1 VADKVFLHV
10 GLPKTGTT
18 YLQSVLWANA
28 DALRAQDILLPG
40 RSARE
45 QMWATL
51 QVRQHPGKHLRNPE
65 ALTAWERLRA
75 EAETWPGT
83 VVISHEFFGAATAE
97 QAANAIAAFGDAEV
111 HLVVTARDLLTV
123 VSSYWQEYVKHGWH
137 DVPLESF
144 PPEGTS
150 FEEWS
155 WRTLDLEQV
164 LARWSATLPP
174 ERVHVLVLPAPD
186 EPRET
191 LWLRFADVL
200 GIADADAFDTSHAR
214 ENGSLAVVEAELM
227 RRIGEGSPE
236 FDNALDRGVW
246 LRSYLAHGKLVPR
259 GGERVRPSDERV
271 AELRERAAA
280 GVRFIE
286 EAGFHV
292 IGDLARLRVPPTGPS
307 GRQPE
312 SVTDDEI
319 ARAGV
324 DTIAAMLI
332 DVRRLRRENT
342 ALKKAAVERRR
353 EDARVAAEQASRL
366 SSRARRVVRRWLG

>member
-1 VADKVFLHV
+1 VAEKVFLHV

-28 DALRAQDILLPG
+28 DALRAQGILLPG

-45 QMWATL
+45 QMWSTL

-65 ALTAWERLRA
+65 ALTAWERIRTDA
-75 EAETWPGT
+75 NAWPGT
-83 VVISHEFFGAATAE
+83 VVISHEFFGAATEE

-144 PPEGTS
+144 PPEGTT

-164 LARWSATLPP
+164 LARWSATLPR
-174 ERVHVLVLPAPD
+174 ERVHILVLPDPS
-186 EPRET
+186 EPRDS
-191 LWLRFADVL
+191 LWLRFADIL
-200 GIADADAFDTSHAR
+200 GIADADTFDTSHAR
-214 ENGSLAVVEAELM
+214 QNGSLAVVEAELM
-227 RRIGEGSPE
+227 RRIGEETPD
-236 FDNALDRGVW
+236 FHNALDRGVW

-259 GGERVRPSDERV
+259 GGDRVRPSAERV

-292 IGDLARLRVPPTGPS
+292 VGDLERLRVTEDEPP
-307 GRQPE
+307 GRQPA
-312 SVTDDEI
+312 SVTDGEI

-324 DTIAAMLI
+324 DTIAAMLL
-332 DVRRLRRENT
+332 DVRRLRQENT
-342 ALKKAAVERRR
+342 ALKKEAAERRR
-353 EDARVAAEQASRL
+353 EDERAAQEHASRL